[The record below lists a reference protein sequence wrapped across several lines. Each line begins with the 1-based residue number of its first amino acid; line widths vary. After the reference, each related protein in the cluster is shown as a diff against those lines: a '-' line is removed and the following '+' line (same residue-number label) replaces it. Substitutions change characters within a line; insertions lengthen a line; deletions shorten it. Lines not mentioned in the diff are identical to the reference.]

1 MHQVLIGLRE
11 QRPSNAL
18 DMKEKMEV
26 QVTISQGIPW
36 KTLGLQARYV
46 GKRWRLQFPQ
56 AICDVQ
62 VAPSVGTTR
71 AVRSMC
77 VASTLP

>member
-26 QVTISQGIPW
+26 QVTIRQGIPW
-36 KTLGLQARYV
+36 KTLGLQASYV
-46 GKRWRLQFPQ
+46 AVGDSNFLKQFVMCRLH
-56 AICDVQ
+56 Q
-62 VAPSVGTTR
+62 VLEQQG
-71 AVRSMC
+71 
-77 VASTLP
+77 L